1 MMGLRNYKLSFLFL
15 KEKKRKYQ
23 DPDSG
28 RLLSRRCPHEV
39 AVDTLFLV
47 LLDSYFRCGSDYILT
62 TETHVE

>member
-1 MMGLRNYKLSFLFL
+1 MMGLRNYKLSFYFF
-15 KEKKRKYQ
+15 KKKRKYL

-47 LLDSYFRCGSDYILT
+47 LLDSYFRCGSDYILS